1 MLRKQKKEREPGAR
15 RTHIFQALLW
25 CTMIVAQVCLL
36 HCLETRA
43 EEAARAGEATRP
55 VETARLEE
63 TAQSVEK
70 VRQSRETELAA
81 EEKSRTEVENL
92 EIVSQMYRS
101 RDACETPADTYT
113 DEQGVSYELEQWE
126 AVPVLLPA
134 ENQVVE
140 QERIFEQIEGM
151 TDIPETVEWKAEH
164 TEDRRRGK
172 AVCTA
177 ESVEILRE
185 WWSGDF
191 SFPVQFHCYDA
202 EYYQLGG
209 ELIPSDEVRPQLD
222 GYEELLLEI
231 AGVPA
236 EGYRV
241 TDIRWDGE
249 AYLDEAGILCRNAV
263 ASGEK
268 LLRDYQVRYRGT
280 VEFPETRRWQTVALY
295 GLPEPEEPEAK
306 EAEEAYAL
314 TEVTEDRSEQPE
326 AAEPA
331 QQTPFWK
338 QVIKVITLSVSMLLP
353 FLLLLLFLMV
363 KRRKTWYTE
372 EKKTQEKEA
381 DRRK

>member
-1 MLRKQKKEREPGAR
+1 MGEAQLQEKEVFLLLRKQKKEREPGAR

-43 EEAARAGEATRP
+43 EETARAG
-55 VETARLEE
+55 
-63 TAQSVEK
+63 
-70 VRQSRETELAA
+70 ETELAA
-81 EEKSRTEVENL
+81 EEKSRAEAENL
-92 EIVSQMYRS
+92 EIVSQMYLS

-113 DEQGVSYELEQWE
+113 DEQGVSYELKHWE

-134 ENQVVE
+134 ENQEVE

-177 ESVEILRE
+177 ESVEVLRE
-185 WWSGDF
+185 WWSKDF

-280 VEFPETRRWQTVALY
+280 VEFPETRRWQTVAVY
-295 GLPEPEEPEAK
+295 GPPELEKA
-306 EAEEAYAL
+306 EAETEYEL
-314 TEVTEDRSEQPE
+314 TEVTVDRSEQPE
-326 AAEPA
+326 SAEPA

-338 QVIKVITLSVSMLLP
+338 QIIKVITLSVSMLLP
-353 FLLLLLFLMV
+353 FLLLLLFLV
-363 KRRKTWYTE
+363 AKRRKTWYTE